1 MHDSPTYL
9 FRVRVSKDRVAK
21 QGLDSVMEKTPSRS
35 SASGPMISVSTSNH
49 TVTPTILG
57 ANLID
62 FFTNNSH
69 LPGRVVITPMPATS
83 LAGRQDT
90 IIKKI
95 LLKAVLKENKK
106 NTKTFTLIVLA
117 TQFVCNYTSFCS

>member
-1 MHDSPTYL
+1 M
-9 FRVRVSKDRVAK
+9 SKDRVAK
-21 QGLDSVMEKTPSRS
+21 QGLDSVMEKTLSQS
-35 SASGPMISVSTSNH
+35 SASGPMINVSTSNH

-57 ANLID
+57 ANLIN
-62 FFTNNSH
+62 FVPNNSH

-90 IIKKI
+90 IKKI

-106 NTKTFTLIVLA
+106 KPKTFTLRCEH
-117 TQFVCNYTSFCS
+117 F